1 MWKFRRKTLSLP
13 DPVLMKEC
21 VTDICVRVHCVTITG
36 VRVCEWEYLILWEV
50 EWDIGRVK
58 EQSGSLELGR
68 GKHMEPDLL
77 VVKLEKRNELWK
89 AKESTSESS
98 NTMGENLD
106 EENDLQYLIRSFSFR
121 HLTSTFWKIVSCL
134 LV

>member
-1 MWKFRRKTLSLP
+1 
-13 DPVLMKEC
+13 
-21 VTDICVRVHCVTITG
+21 
-36 VRVCEWEYLILWEV
+36 
-50 EWDIGRVK
+50 
-58 EQSGSLELGR
+58 
-68 GKHMEPDLL
+68 MEPDLL

-121 HLTSTFWKIVSCL
+121 HLTSTF
-134 LV
+134 